1 MPGKL
6 QKTIKCD
13 RIKEKLWLSE
23 SSPCRVRKMRR
34 LYRKRNLPT
43 GTEWRS
49 LPKKPSQQG
58 IPSVDSFLRLN
69 RARQSAVKKS
79 ESCLHE
85 RALFYSGLCGEAT
98 QRDEA
103 KRNRAV
109 AWRSSRGHHACMNEL
124 FFIADYVAKP
134 HSEMKRSG
142 IELRL
147 AEFLEAPCLHE
158 RAPPPSHTQK
168 GKG

>member
-1 MPGKL
+1 MSGKL
-6 QKTIKCD
+6 QKTIRCD
-13 RIKEKLWLSE
+13 RIRKNLWFFE

-58 IPSVDSFLRLN
+58 IPSVDSFLRLS

-103 KRNRAV
+103 KRNRA
-109 AWRSSRGHHACMNEL
+109 
-124 FFIADYVAKP
+124 
-134 HSEMKRSG
+134 
-142 IELRL
+142 
-147 AEFLEAPCLHE
+147 APGGVLGVICLHE
-158 RAPPPSHTQK
+158 RARAPPPSHTQK

>member
-1 MPGKL
+1 MSGKL
-6 QKTIKCD
+6 QKTIRCD
-13 RIKEKLWLSE
+13 KIRKNLWFFE

-58 IPSVDSFLRLN
+58 IPSVDSFLRLS

-85 RALFYSGLCGEAT
+85 RALFSDGLCGEAT

-109 AWRSSRGHHACMNEL
+109 AWRHHACMNEL
-124 FFIADYVAKP
+124 ELHHHRIHKKARDRT
-134 HSEMKRSG
+134 KRQGEQTCGTSC
-142 IELRL
+142 RY
-147 AEFLEAPCLHE
+147 AP
-158 RAPPPSHTQK
+158 APKKAFGPSARRSCPRRS
-168 GKG
+168 

>member
-13 RIKEKLWLSE
+13 RIKENLWLFE

-58 IPSVDSFLRLN
+58 IPSEDSFLYL
-69 RARQSAVKKS
+69 S
-79 ESCLHE
+79 
-85 RALFYSGLCGEAT
+85 
-98 QRDEA
+98 EA
-103 KRNRAV
+103 KSSC
-109 AWRSSRGHHACMNEL
+109 AWRSSSGHHACMNEL
-124 FFIADYVAKP
+124 ELHHHRIHKKARDRTTRQGEQTCGTSCRYAPAPKKAFGPSAR
-134 HSEMKRSG
+134 RSFP
-142 IELRL
+142 R
-147 AEFLEAPCLHE
+147 
-158 RAPPPSHTQK
+158 RS
-168 GKG
+168 